1 MMRPIIFSLFL
12 LFSAQLFANIRPLI
26 GGPTPMIAALTEEQ
40 KINQLIA
47 YIEKTDAKFI
57 RNGTEYSGVDAAKHL
72 RMKREKAGKRIK
84 TAKDFID
91 FLASKSSMS
100 NEAYQMKFKNGT
112 VINVRD
118 VLYHELRKMEA
129 KQVGYRRGLIGAR
142 GPAC

>member
-1 MMRPIIFSLFL
+1 MKSFIFSFL
-12 LFSAQLFANIRPLI
+12 LLLSMQLFANVRPLI
-26 GGPTPMIAALTEEQ
+26 GGPTPVVAPLTEEQ

-84 TAKDFID
+84 TAKEFID
-91 FLASKSSMS
+91 YLASKSSMS
-100 NEAYQMKFKNGT
+100 NEPYQMKFKNGS

-118 VLYHELRKMEA
+118 ILYNELRKMEA
-129 KQVGYRRGLIGAR
+129 KQVGYRRGLIAIK